1 MNKPQILRFN
11 LSLSLIAVNI
21 IFLVGIKRTEN
32 RKACM
37 AISGLLY
44 YFLLTSF
51 LWMLAEGILAFI
63 NFVRIFDSYTPNFII
78 IVSICNWRKYAC
90 SYPSLLHKISH
101 LTYSSFTP
109 CSYYCYHSSG

>member
-63 NFVRIFDSYTPNFII
+63 NFVRIFDSYTPD
-78 IVSICNWRKYAC
+78 RK
-90 SYPSLLHKISH
+90 SVV
-101 LTYSSFTP
+101 
-109 CSYYCYHSSG
+109 